1 LFGEYVKYFLHVALR
16 NRLDRTEHQHCLTF
30 IDFGV
35 PMCRQRMTRRYVA
48 LERLCFER
56 AADGAVTVY
65 L

>member
-1 LFGEYVKYFLHVALR
+1 LFGEYVKYFVHFALR

-30 IDFGV
+30 IDFRE
-35 PMCRQRMTRRYVA
+35 PMCRQRMTRDDFS